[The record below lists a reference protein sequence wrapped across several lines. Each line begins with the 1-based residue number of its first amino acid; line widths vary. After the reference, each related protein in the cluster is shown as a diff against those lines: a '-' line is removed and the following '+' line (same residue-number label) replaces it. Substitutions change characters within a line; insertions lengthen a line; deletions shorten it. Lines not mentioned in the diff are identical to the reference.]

1 MAQLTAEN
9 SYQHRNTGT
18 TGGNREDLSD
28 IIYDVSP
35 TETPF
40 VTMAGS
46 AGAASGV
53 HHEWLTDELQ
63 APSNNY
69 VPEGHVAEPKKASP
83 RTRLGNYTQILEKT
97 AAVTGTQEKVDK
109 AGVKSEMAYQVARRM
124 KEIKRDLEL
133 ICVGK
138 AAAGG
143 GLTALPQIAAAGSD
157 TDPRKMASF
166 ITFLNDKT
174 YFDSA
179 TGGSATKPTGDGK
192 TLPVVGT
199 TPVAFS
205 DDILTAALEQM
216 WENGSTENLSAIM
229 GKNIRGAFSKLAG
242 TATRYVSTD
251 DARLQASIDV
261 YDGDFH
267 TVTAVPDRYSD
278 PAAMFLVDPA
288 NVGIADLRPIF
299 SQDLATTGD
308 GMSKQIIWETTIKV
322 NNPLA
327 HGVIVGIKK

>member
-1 MAQLTAEN
+1 MAQITAEN
-9 SYQHRNTGT
+9 SWQHRNTGD

-35 TETPF
+35 TDTPF
-40 VTMAGS
+40 VTMAGKGGK
-46 AGAASGV
+46 ATGV
-53 HHEWLTDELQ
+53 HHEWLTDEL
-63 APSNNY
+63 ATPGNNY
-69 VPEGHVAEPKKASP
+69 VPEGHIAEPKKASP
-83 RTRLGNYTQILEKT
+83 RKRLGNRTQILEKT

-124 KEIKRDLEL
+124 KEIKMDLEV

-138 AAAGG
+138 ATAAAGI
-143 GLTALPQIAAAGSD
+143 TALPQIQAAGSD

-166 ITFLNDKT
+166 ITFMNEKSYLDA
-174 YFDSA
+174 A
-179 TGGSATKPTGDGK
+179 TGGSPVKPTGNGK

-199 TPVAFS
+199 TATAF
-205 DDILTAALEQM
+205 DDSILVQALEQA
-216 WENGSTENLSAIM
+216 WENGSVENLSAIM
-229 GKNIRGAFSKLAG
+229 GKTIRGKFSGLKG

-278 PAAMFLVDPA
+278 PGAMFLVDPA
-288 NVGIADLRPIF
+288 NVSIDDLRPVF
-299 SQDLATTGD
+299 AQNLATTGD
-308 GMSKQIIWETTIKV
+308 GMSKQIIWETTLKV

-327 HGVIVGIKK
+327 HFAIVGIK